1 MVIEDLRKKWG
12 ECAFSFELEPQ
23 AFGEVPAS
31 DARRIELLDGVNRRF
46 RLFQS
51 GVGAHGQIRGGGT
64 QVAGVVDAANRL
76 FGEAADA
83 WRQRRHRKFCAELF
97 LKGGGAGERIEHILP
112 LFAGRSALFGAGG
125 HRQFVGPLLGFRG
138 AFVEGGLILRFRIG
152 SRVGGRFLP
161 FFIGFRF
168 QEGIGCEFLRQPF
181 LQVEQRQ
188 GGKFQR
194 LELARGEL
202 LFLPERGR

>member
-1 MVIEDLRKKWG
+1 ML
-12 ECAFSFELEPQ
+12 ASELSIYSRCSPEGPLSS
-23 AFGEVPAS
+23 VP
-31 DARRIELLDGVNRRF
+31 
-46 RLFQS
+46 
-51 GVGAHGQIRGGGT
+51 
-64 QVAGVVDAANRL
+64 
-76 FGEAADA
+76 
-83 WRQRRHRKFCAELF
+83 
-97 LKGGGAGERIEHILP
+97 
-112 LFAGRSALFGAGG
+112 GG

-152 SRVGGRFLP
+152 SRGGGRFLP

-188 GGKFQR
+188 VEKFQR

-202 LFLPERGR
+202 LLLPERGR